1 MYDFK
6 KNNRNDNKNPIIP
19 KITKNNEEF
28 LYPISYDIEFST
40 ICPDIIGHTA
50 IAKFYTTNIIP
61 KAVPVIFLLTTIGI
75 EGIIQLA

>member
-1 MYDFK
+1 MVK
-6 KNNRNDNKNPIIP
+6 KIIIYNLNLVNIILLVL
-19 KITKNNEEF
+19 KLSI
-28 LYPISYDIEFST
+28 IEFST